1 MVSSRLSVGELLQV
15 GGSEEGVNEREKR
28 VPEGASSFYLP
39 E

>member
-15 GGSEEGVNEREKR
+15 GGSEEGANERDKR
-28 VPEGASSFYLP
+28 VPEGASGFYLP